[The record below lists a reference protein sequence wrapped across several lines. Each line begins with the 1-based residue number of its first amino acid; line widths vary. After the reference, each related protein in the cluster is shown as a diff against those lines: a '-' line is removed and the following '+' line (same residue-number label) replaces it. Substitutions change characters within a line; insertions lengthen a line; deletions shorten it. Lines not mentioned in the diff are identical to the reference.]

1 MEEYNN
7 KPLDELINE
16 YKQIETSWKR
26 LESEVKFLRDKIK
39 EKMIEDGIE
48 ERDIFL
54 LRYVKQEEVLT
65 DITELAKLLSQG
77 VTIKSKI
84 KLTQQLQRELG
95 DKLTA
100 IKREIV
106 DNSYYRLERKRGKV
120 AEVEEDE

>member
-1 MEEYNN
+1 MEEYNK

-84 KLTQQLQRELG
+84 KLTPQLQRELG

>member
-1 MEEYNN
+1 MEEYNK

-26 LESEVKFLRDKIK
+26 LESEAKFLRDKIK

-84 KLTQQLQRELG
+84 KLTPQLQRELG

-106 DNSYYRLERKRGKV
+106 DNSHYRLERKRGKV